1 MNLIKKQAMN
11 KIIKDPL
18 CENED
23 LLKIQRKKTR
33 EQPCPF
39 CNNFEINR
47 IPLEIWMNFLPG
59 SNRFVCPNCKGE
71 FITLLGDLVISIS
84 EGYSKLTN
92 INLKQSN
99 I

>member
-1 MNLIKKQAMN
+1 MNLIKRQAMN
-11 KIIKDPL
+11 KIIKYPL

-23 LLKIQRKKTR
+23 LQQIQRKKKR
-33 EQPCPF
+33 EQQCPF
-39 CNNFEINR
+39 CDNFETYR

-84 EGYSKLTN
+84 EGYSKLVN